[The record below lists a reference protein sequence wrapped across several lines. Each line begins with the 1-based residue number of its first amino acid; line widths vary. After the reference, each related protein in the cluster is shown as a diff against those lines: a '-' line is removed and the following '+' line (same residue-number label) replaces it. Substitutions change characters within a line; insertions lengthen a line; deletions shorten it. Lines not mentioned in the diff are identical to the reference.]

1 MRSARCD
8 VKRHADA
15 APLAAAG
22 AAVARC
28 VRRWRKQNCIR
39 LSQSSICRAGA
50 ITRMRWVPCMGFL
63 HGCSAC
69 SGVAVFLDDHKL
81 YGYHQLIAWGQ
92 RLCTVLS
99 GSTSTSCV
107 HVNRMRRRPECS
119 RTVDRSCRR
128 VFHALASPHAAPI
141 GDVIASPRNAAC
153 HSVFQ
158 HGVLRCW
165 CCTVSM
171 MQRAFSVFIR

>member
-1 MRSARCD
+1 M
-8 VKRHADA
+8 KRHADA

-28 VRRWRKQNCIR
+28 VRRWRKQNCINHNH
-39 LSQSSICRAGA
+39 QSAVRSPMRWCRA
-50 ITRMRWVPCMGFL
+50 WVSCR
-63 HGCSAC
+63 C

-81 YGYHQLIAWGQ
+81 FGYHQLIAWGQ

-107 HVNRMRRRPECS
+107 HVNRMRRRPERS

-128 VFHALASPHAAPI
+128 VFHALAGPHAAPI

-165 CCTVSM
+165 CCTASM
-171 MQRAFSVFIR
+171 M